1 MVYFR
6 LNAAGIVTSP
16 NYPKHYP
23 HKLLKNYRIEV
34 EQGLQLII
42 QFTYFKTEGHASCL
56 YDHLNITDGDGTT
69 LMGKTCGSP
78 ASLPANVTSRSNV
91 INLVFKTDG
100 SGTAKGWRVRWNAV
114 RAGM

>member
-1 MVYFR
+1 MSVYG
-6 LNAAGIVTSP
+6 LPASGVLTSP
-16 NYPKHYP
+16 NYPGNYP
-23 HKLLKNYRIEV
+23 NKVLKNYRIQV
-34 EQGLQLII
+34 EQGLQLILH
-42 QFTYFKTEGHASCL
+42 FTAFATESSSECK

-78 ASLPANVTSRSNV
+78 ASLPANVTSGSNV

-100 SGTAKGWRVRWNAV
+100 SGTANGWRVRWNAV